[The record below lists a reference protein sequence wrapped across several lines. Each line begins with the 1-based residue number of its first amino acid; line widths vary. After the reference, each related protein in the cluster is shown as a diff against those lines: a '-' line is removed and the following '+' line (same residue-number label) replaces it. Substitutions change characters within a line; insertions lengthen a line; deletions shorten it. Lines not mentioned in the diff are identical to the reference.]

1 MSKLIRKIGQIKI
14 LRKKLEARGHI
25 SHDENKCTYC
35 SLCEKKCPV
44 DAISVSKE
52 DTKWSID
59 NGVCIRCKTCVLN
72 CPTKAL
78 DLKEN
83 IQ

>member
-1 MSKLIRKIGQIKI
+1 MGNLIRKIGQIKV

-25 SHDENKCTYC
+25 SHNEDKCTYC

-44 DAISVSKE
+44 DAISVAMEGKM
-52 DTKWSID
+52 WSID
-59 NGVCIRCKTCVLN
+59 NSVCIRCKTCVLN

-78 DLKEN
+78 DLKPN
-83 IQ
+83 M